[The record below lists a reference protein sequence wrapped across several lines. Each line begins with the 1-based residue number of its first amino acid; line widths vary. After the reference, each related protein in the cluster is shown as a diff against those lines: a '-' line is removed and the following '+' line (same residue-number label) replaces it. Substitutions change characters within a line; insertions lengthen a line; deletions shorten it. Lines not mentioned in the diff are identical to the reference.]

1 MTEIIGKIAVI
12 DLAKRHMVIMDKDQI
27 LHPYTCAEPL
37 DIILQK
43 QKVGYFV
50 KVLLDGDICKKIE
63 FAPRP
68 ADWPFNKGSG
78 KPFVPRNE
86 RLIVTQMLIKTYADL
101 IRFDFDNPADY
112 SFIQARKLIL
122 DAVEEDID
130 RVMRIG
136 EQK

>member
-1 MTEIIGKIAVI
+1 MSVELVGKIAVI
-12 DLAKRHMVIMDKDQI
+12 DLAKRQMVLMDKDQI

-37 DIILQK
+37 DMILQK

-50 KVLLDGDICKKIE
+50 KVTLEGDTCKNIV
-63 FAPRP
+63 FAQKP
-68 ADWPFNKGSG
+68 ADLPFNKSFQ
-78 KPFVPRNE
+78 KPRNE

-101 IRFDFDNPADY
+101 ARFDFDPSDFN
-112 SFIQARKLIL
+112 FKIARKIIL

-136 EQK
+136 AEQK